1 MRARPRNSTGGTG
14 RPGQIAGGRTR
25 GSREPPSHGH
35 PDQRALLVS
44 LGLLCLR
51 HLNIGELLDRAAR
64 IVADGLGASHASIA
78 EFLAAENKLLIR
90 AGIGWSSGVVGTEKF
105 DADIGSPAGFA
116 LRTGQPVIANN
127 LDDDNP
133 FKAPALL
140 RRHGIKRTITVIVAG
155 DQTRFGVVEACGT
168 DSGEFM
174 SDDLPFLQGVA
185 DMLGLVQEKR
195 NVEHDL
201 RSALEWQKILLDEL
215 NHRVKNSLQLAAT
228 SLLLEAGSTEFDEV
242 RRTLQQASTRISAI
256 AQVHK
261 NLAST
266 SHGQSVGI
274 SQYLIE
280 LRDALRVSGFN
291 CDCDVKSLGDLHIS
305 AERAVPMGLLI
316 NELVTNAA
324 KHSPAGQPSSIQIQ
338 AAREGDQILVSV
350 RDEGPG
356 LPSDFDMLQSKGV
369 GMRIV
374 RGLAT
379 QIGGTLTTKS
389 GPHGTEIV
397 LRAPLS

>member
-1 MRARPRNSTGGTG
+1 MLAS
-14 RPGQIAGGRTR
+14 
-25 GSREPPSHGH
+25 
-35 PDQRALLVS
+35 V
-44 LGLLCLR
+44 GLLCLR
-51 HLNIGELLDRAAR
+51 NLNIGELFDRAAR
-64 IVADGLGASHASIA
+64 MAADGAGATHSSIA
-78 EFLAAENKLLIR
+78 EFLPAENKLLIR
-90 AGIGWSSGVVGTEKF
+90 AGIGWSPGVVGAAKVE
-105 DADIGSPAGFA
+105 ADIGSPAGFS
-116 LRTGQPVIANN
+116 LRTGQPLIANH
-127 LDDDNP
+127 LEDDNP
-133 FKAPALL
+133 FRTPELL
-140 RRHGIKRTITVIVAG
+140 RRHGIRRTVTVIIAG
-155 DQTRFGVVEACGT
+155 DHKRFGVLEAAST
-168 DSGEFM
+168 EEGEFTGE
-174 SDDLPFLQGVA
+174 DLPFLQGIA
-185 DMLGLVQEKR
+185 DLLGLAHERR

-242 RRTLQQASTRISAI
+242 RRTLQQASTRIAAI

-274 SQYLIE
+274 AHYLIE
-280 LRDALRVSGFN
+280 LRDALRVSGLN
-291 CDCDVKSLGDLHIS
+291 CDCDVESLGDLHIS

-324 KHSPAGQPSSIQIQ
+324 KHGPPGQGSSIHIH
-338 AAREGDQILVSV
+338 AARESDEICVSV

-356 LPSDFDMLQSKGV
+356 LPSNFDLAQSKGV

-374 RGLAT
+374 RGLAS
-379 QIGGTLTTKS
+379 QIGGSLTTNT

-397 LRAPLS
+397 LRAPLR